1 MLLGGEWEANGA
13 CSFERAEAES
23 IQARKHTQRS
33 GLHLRV
39 CVFVQSGIVGVKE
52 SEKWMK
58 KGGVGVWR
66 VQWVIAAGER

>member
-1 MLLGGEWEANGA
+1 MELVASKGQRLNRFKHANT
-13 CSFERAEAES
+13 
-23 IQARKHTQRS
+23 HND
-33 GLHLRV
+33 LHYICVCV

-66 VQWVIAAGER
+66 VQ